1 MKLSELETK
10 LANTETSANAM
21 LDARDASGQEFTADQ
36 SIQFN
41 ALVAEVKSL
50 KELIK
55 AERAAEDLRIQRV
68 KDSTAKAAP
77 EAKIAEKY
85 SFQAAIGGLLRG
97 KLTGVEAE
105 MSQEAE
111 REMRATG
118 LSQGIQGAGVPSW
131 MVNVQGK
138 NVYGSQKRDLTS
150 GGAATGDEL
159 VEDNLMGH
167 LYGLNVSPMIAQL
180 GATVMR
186 GLTGDVHFTKTGVAT
201 ATWEGETDANA
212 ETTPGTYRVTL
223 TPKRLGAFTDI
234 SKTIL
239 NQTAGFAEAIVK
251 KELEM
256 AIQVALDYAGIAGP
270 GTGGSPTGITGFSS
284 VNSVAMGTDG
294 GTPTRAKLIEME
306 TKIAEDNAI
315 ISNMAF
321 LTTPGVRGYL
331 KSLATDTGS
340 GIFVWGGDNNL
351 VGYRAEASNNVPS
364 TLTKGASIGNCH
376 AIILGCWDQ
385 LLIGQWG
392 GIDLIVNPYSRA
404 RESVVEIVI
413 NSFWDIDAK
422 YEQAFCVML
431 DAKTA

>member
-1 MKLSELETK
+1 MKLSELQAKHATNLK
-10 LANTETSANAM
+10 TLGDM
-21 LDARDASGQEFTADQ
+21 MDARDAAGVEFTVEQKA
-36 SIQFN
+36 QFDALEAATTVLNDDITRAVKEENIRLQN
-41 ALVAEVKSL
+41 AKSKASQPKPEEKVAK
-50 KELIK
+50 
-55 AERAAEDLRIQRV
+55 Q
-68 KDSTAKAAP
+68 
-77 EAKIAEKY
+77 Y
-85 SFQAAIGGLLRG
+85 SFQKAIGGLLRG
-97 KLTGVEAE
+97 KLTGAEAE

-131 MVNVQGK
+131 LVNVKGTNIVGQT
-138 NVYGSQKRDLTS
+138 RDLTS

-167 LYGLNVSPMIAQL
+167 LYGLNVAPMVAAL
-180 GATVMR
+180 GASVMR
-186 GLTGDVHFTKTGVAT
+186 GLTGDVHFTKTGVAS
-201 ATWEGETDANA
+201 ATWEGEVDANA
-212 ETTPGTYRVTL
+212 ETTPSTARVTL

-234 SKTIL
+234 SKTLL
-239 NQTAGFAEAIVK
+239 NQTAGFAESIVK

-256 AIQVALDYAGIAGP
+256 AIQVALDYAAIAGP

-284 VNSVAMGTDG
+284 VNSVAIGTDG

-321 LTTPGVRGYL
+321 LTTPGIRGYL

-351 VGYRAEASNNVPS
+351 VGYGGYASNNVPS
-364 TLTKGASIGNCH
+364 TLTKGASIGTCH

-392 GIDLIVNPYSRA
+392 GIDLIVNPYTRA
-404 RESVVEIVI
+404 KESIVEVVI

-422 YEQAFCVML
+422 YDQAFCVML
-431 DAKTA
+431 DAKTS

>member
-1 MKLSELETK
+1 MRLSEIETK
-10 LANTETSANAM
+10 RAQKLAELKAL
-21 LDARDASGQEFTADQ
+21 LDVRDQASREFTADEATRFDALEAEVEQ
-36 SIQFN
+36 LN
-41 ALVAEVKSL
+41 ADFKREQKAEDIRKQTALNTATKETPEQKVAE
-50 KELIK
+50 
-55 AERAAEDLRIQRV
+55 QF
-68 KDSTAKAAP
+68 
-77 EAKIAEKY
+77 
-85 SFQAAIGGLLRG
+85 SFQKAIGGLLRG
-97 KLTGVEAE
+97 KLTGAEAE

-131 MVNVQGK
+131 LVNVKGS
-138 NVYGSQKRDLTS
+138 NVLGQKRDLTAA
-150 GGAATGDEL
+150 GAATGDEL
-159 VEDNLMGH
+159 VEDNLVGH
-167 LYGLNVSPMIAQL
+167 LYGLNVAPMVAQL

-201 ATWEGETDANA
+201 AVWEGETDANA
-212 ETTPGTYRVTL
+212 ETTPSTARVTL

-234 SKTIL
+234 SKTLL
-239 NQTAGFAEAIVK
+239 NQTSGFAEMIVK
-251 KELEM
+251 KELEA
-256 AIQVALDYAGIAGP
+256 AIQVALDYAAIAGP
-270 GTGGSPTGITGFSS
+270 GTGGSPTGITGFAN

-321 LTTPGVRGYL
+321 LTTPGIRGYL
-331 KSLATDTGS
+331 KALATDSGS

-351 VGYRAEASNNVPS
+351 VGYSAHASNNVPS
-364 TLTKGASIGNCH
+364 TLSKGASSGNCH

-392 GIDLIVNPYSRA
+392 GIDLIVNPYTRA
-404 RESVVEIVI
+404 KESIVEVVI